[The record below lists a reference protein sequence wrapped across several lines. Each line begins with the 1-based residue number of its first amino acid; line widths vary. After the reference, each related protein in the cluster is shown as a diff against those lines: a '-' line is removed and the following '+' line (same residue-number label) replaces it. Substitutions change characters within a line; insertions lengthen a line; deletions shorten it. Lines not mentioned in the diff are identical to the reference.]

1 LEPAAIFHLLS
12 ALRFLKTMKTTPLHR
27 HPAMK
32 RTLASALLALVAA
45 SALQADVPLFI
56 NYQGRVTD
64 SNGAAIGAGTPVNRK
79 VIFRIWDHPSNTAVG
94 NRLYTEEQTVTI
106 FNGEFSVLIGQGIAF
121 PSGSPEAKPAL
132 DTVFGA
138 LSPSTT
144 DRYLEILVDNGDNS
158 INTTDQPI
166 TPRQQ
171 MTSVGYAMRAKVA
184 DSVAPGFDLNLNG
197 SPNYGL
203 GYYGGT
209 RLFSSTVIDGP
220 VLFGVSGG
228 ALGSDNGTTEIT
240 ALRWNNSGQV
250 GIGSNTLL
258 GVAGTTKL
266 LLEGNDTTAPPKQ
279 LTIRG
284 TSDTNKRLHLGYN
297 TTSNYGAF
305 QAYSA
310 ASTGANLLLNQA
322 GGNVGIGGTTTPGE
336 RLTIVGADTSSTG
349 FALGVWNSTP
359 APLFSV
365 RNDGNVGIG
374 TANPVFRLQ
383 VTGGNAAVSGA
394 AAADSVGWVGVTNTG
409 VERFGLGFAGG
420 AGSWST
426 DAAVGDAVLRGT
438 NGKLLLLSGSG
449 ASAIC
454 INTSNNVGI
463 GTTIPAQKLDVIGGV
478 QSQWLEVRA
487 NAGTPFIDF
496 TSNTS
501 TDYHARI
508 IWLGTGTNRLDFE
521 APGYMFNTGAV
532 GIGTSPNVLRAR
544 LTVGSVFT
552 SAGVN
557 TPFPQG
563 RYMDNTSTGAQ
574 NQTWGGGTVS
584 IEATANIV
592 CNGVFATSDER
603 IKKVAGHSDGA
614 ADLKTLLDI
623 KVTDY
628 VFKDQIANGGQ
639 PQKKVIAQQVEK
651 IFPQAVSQ
659 GTNTVPDIFKKAAIK
674 DGWVSLT
681 TDLKKGDRVKLI
693 DDKDAEAIH
702 EVLEVKKDKFLT
714 DFKTEAKNV
723 FVYGREVKDFRRVDY
738 EAISMLNVS
747 ATQQIKKE
755 KDAEVKL
762 LKDEN
767 AELKAK
773 LAAQDTRLATL
784 EAQTQRL
791 ADLEAKDKARDAKL
805 AAIEK
810 LLAADK
816 AAVKPVSLK
825 KSSGG
830 AE

>member
-1 LEPAAIFHLLS
+1 
-12 ALRFLKTMKTTPLHR
+12 
-27 HPAMK
+27 MK
-32 RTLASALLALVAA
+32 RTLASALLALLAA

-121 PSGSPEAKPAL
+121 PSGSPEDKPAL

-209 RLFSSTVIDGP
+209 RLFSSTIIDGP

-284 TSDTNKRLHLGYN
+284 TDPNKRLHLGYN
-297 TTSNYGAF
+297 TTSNYGAI

-349 FALGVWNSTP
+349 LALGVWNSTP
-359 APLFSV
+359 TNLFLV

-374 TANPVFRLQ
+374 TASPTQKLDVS
-383 VTGGNAAVSGA
+383 GNAIIGTTDNSAFVVDAGGFARLGIVKKAGLDPIVA
-394 AAADSVGWVGVTNTG
+394 AAAGSHIVFGQSNQSSLFTNIGSSTLT
-409 VERFGLGFAGG
+409 EYMRIKSGG
-420 AGSWST
+420 
-426 DAAVGDAVLRGT
+426 
-438 NGKLLLLSGSG
+438 
-449 ASAIC
+449 
-454 INTSNNVGI
+454 NVGI
-463 GTTIPAQKLDVIGGV
+463 GTTDPQSNLQVVGVISARSTNLNNGYVAMHTGGASNDGFIEWV
-478 QSQWLEVRA
+478 KPNNVRSA
-487 NAGTPFIDF
+487 YMGYGSGSSVDL
-496 TSNTS
+496 S
-501 TDYHARI
+501 
-508 IWLGTGTNRLDFE
+508 LTGSLN
-521 APGYMFNTGAV
+521 FNITGAGNV
-532 GIGTSPNVLRAR
+532 GIGTSSPSYAKLVVSGGPSQGNLSATYIQPNSTAVLTTTHGPHIFSIYATGGIR
-544 LTVGSVFT
+544 T
-552 SAGVN
+552 
-557 TPFPQG
+557 
-563 RYMDNTSTGAQ
+563 DNGIYIS
-574 NQTWGGGTVS
+574 
-584 IEATANIV
+584 
-592 CNGVFATSDER
+592 SDAR
-603 IKKVAGHSDGA
+603 IKIIDGVSDSA
-614 ADLKTLLDI
+614 ADLHSLLGI
-623 KVTDY
+623 EVTNYHFRD
-628 VFKDQIANGGQ
+628 KAARGDSQL
-639 PQKKVIAQQVEK
+639 KKVIAQQLEK
-651 IFPQAVSQ
+651 VYPQAVSQ
-659 GTNTVPDIFKKAAIK
+659 VTNVVPDIYQKAALK
-674 DGWVSLT
+674 DGWIELK
-681 TDLKKGDRVKLI
+681 TDLKKGERVRIIGAKE
-693 DDKDAEAIH
+693 KDQVC
-702 EVLEVKKDKFLT
+702 EVLEVKKDTFRV
-714 DFKTEAKNV
+714 DFKLEGGKPSGDKVEGEKAKDDKAESEKV
-723 FVYGREVKDFRRVDY
+723 FVYGREVKDFRVVDY

-767 AELKAK
+767 ADLKAK

-791 ADLEAKDKARDAKL
+791 ADLEAKDKAREAKL

-810 LLAADK
+810 LLLAADK

-825 KSSGG
+825 KSAGG